1 MAAVTEPPHPSLGQ
15 TGWVTVVQ
23 SMAMPPSYPDGKVLG
38 LVGLQ
43 GRTGPQT
50 GQWDR
55 SISSQP
61 EMEEPYWPIPD
72 PTLSYPAPN
81 LIQRCK
87 ERAEG
92 GGVVSSHLGVLVSGW
107 HSTMADGP
115 LSPSLEQCPAP

>member
-1 MAAVTEPPHPSLGQ
+1 MGRCWDWWGCREGLDPRLGNGTDLFLPSL
-15 TGWVTVVQ
+15 
-23 SMAMPPSYPDGKVLG
+23 S
-38 LVGLQ
+38 
-43 GRTGPQT
+43 
-50 GQWDR
+50 
-55 SISSQP
+55 